1 MRVCVCIDNL
11 SCSFYFIRTQIIKF
25 CQWFSVN
32 SNSSL
37 GSTKYDPDL
46 LKADI
51 NLAKNRVGR
60 LKRELEQIKAE
71 MVYKEQGV
79 ETLCT

>member
-1 MRVCVCIDNL
+1 MWTFL
-11 SCSFYFIRTQIIKF
+11 FT
-25 CQWFSVN
+25 SVN

-51 NLAKNRVGR
+51 NLAKNRVAR
-60 LKRELEQIKAE
+60 LKRELEQIKSE
-71 MVYKEQGV
+71 MSYKEHGV
-79 ETLCT
+79 ETLYK